1 MDQIQTLRE
10 PTVLATSVP
19 MLCYQGALE
28 ELLELLHER
37 PGQAVFYK
45 AMLSAIGSNFTIPL
59 GALEVCCQDQV
70 ISHTYRDEEQT
81 PSFWERLVSEALTDA
96 LADPRPAVRVFEPG
110 QFQLDACIIT
120 VPIVDRSGD
129 AIGAMA
135 MAAPCD
141 DTDDAREI
149 LRGIQ
154 ALSRLTSLGS
164 LTPKEQGES
173 AGPEY
178 LPGRALRKVSRFGTA
193 EELAYA
199 ITNNLR
205 AKEELD
211 VVALGSVSKNRVRLL
226 SVSGLEDVN
235 ENSPAVGAIRAA
247 MEECLDEG
255 DVIFDGPGEEGSG
268 HVLHK
273 QWSENNGGQT
283 VASIPFAADGQLR
296 AILSMRRPPDGRF
309 DGEDV
314 ERIRGLVAPYVEG
327 MDLVDRASRG
337 LARHGV
343 EGAREALAEFA
354 APRRWVRKAVITA
367 AVAAVLWFLFGTRTF
382 EVSTHFVV
390 TPSFVQHISAPF
402 AARIREVGFVAGD
415 DIKSGDILCM
425 LDTAVLELE
434 WSRIEAD
441 LAVNEIQE
449 REALAGGDHFAVQL
463 VQRKIAS
470 QRAQLDTV
478 KHQIERA
485 TIRAPFDGIVLQGDL
500 SERIGDSCTEGEPL
514 FQLSE
519 TDAWDLELTVDEE
532 DILYVIEGMKGEF
545 ASFARPDDRRAF
557 EVTAIRPAVEQLD
570 GGPGVIVEGRAS
582 GTTDWIRPGM
592 EGIARIEIGRRRA
605 WWIALHRGLD
615 YFRVR
620 YWL

>member
-1 MDQIQTLRE
+1 MEQIRTLSA
-10 PTVLATSVP
+10 PSALATSVP

-28 ELLELLHER
+28 ELLELLQEQ
-37 PGQAVFYK
+37 PGQAAFYK

-59 GALEVCCQDQV
+59 GVLEVCSQGQV
-70 ISHTYRDEEQT
+70 TNQTYRDEEQT
-81 PSFWERLVSEALTDA
+81 PSFWEQLVSEAMTDA
-96 LADPRPAVRVFEPG
+96 LADPRPAVRMFEPG
-110 QFQLDACIIT
+110 QVQLDACLIT

-141 DTDDAREI
+141 DADDAREI

-154 ALSRLTSLGS
+154 TLSRLTSLGS
-164 LTPKEQGES
+164 FTPQERSERG
-173 AGPEY
+173 GPEH
-178 LPGRALRKVSRFGTA
+178 LHGQALQKVSRFGTA
-193 EELAYA
+193 DELAYA

-205 AKEELD
+205 AKEDFE
-211 VVALGSVSKNRVRLL
+211 VVALGSVSKNRVRLM
-226 SVSGLEDVN
+226 SVSGLEDVK
-235 ENSPAVGAIRAA
+235 ENSPTVGAIRAA

-255 DVIFDGPGEEGSG
+255 DVILDGPSEEGSG
-268 HVLHK
+268 HLLHK
-273 QWSENNGGQT
+273 QWSENNGGHI
-283 VASIPFAADGQLR
+283 VASIPFVADGQLR
-296 AILSMRRPPDGRF
+296 AILSVRRPSDGSF

-327 MDLVDRASRG
+327 MDLVDLASRG

-343 EGAREALAEFA
+343 ESTREAFAEFA
-354 APRRWVRKAVITA
+354 APRSWVRKGVVTA
-367 AVAAVLWFLFGTRTF
+367 AIAAVLWFLFGMRTF

-402 AARIREVGFVAGD
+402 AARIREVRFVAGD
-415 DIKSGDILCM
+415 EVESGDILCM
-425 LDTAVLELE
+425 LDTTVLELDQ
-434 WSRIEAD
+434 SRIEAD

-449 REALAGGDHFAVQL
+449 REALAGGDQFAVQL
-463 VQRKIAS
+463 VRRRIAS

-532 DILYVIEGMKGEF
+532 DILLVLEGMKGEF
-545 ASFARPDDRRAF
+545 ASFARADDRRAF
-557 EVTAIRPAVEQLD
+557 EVTAIRPSVEQLD
-570 GGPGVIVEGRAS
+570 GRSAVIVEGRAS
-582 GTTDWIRPGM
+582 GATDWIRPGM
-592 EGIARIEIGRRRA
+592 EGIARIDTGRRRV
-605 WWIALHRGLD
+605 WWIALHRGLN